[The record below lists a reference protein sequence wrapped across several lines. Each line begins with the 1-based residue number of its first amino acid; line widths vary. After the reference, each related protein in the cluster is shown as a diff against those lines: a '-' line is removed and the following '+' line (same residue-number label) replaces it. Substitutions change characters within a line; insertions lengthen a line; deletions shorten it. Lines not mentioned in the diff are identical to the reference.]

1 MRAPQEDL
9 SSYIERIFNNT
20 PEYQNSYI
28 ELEVSGGRVSLYD
41 DCDTSLKR
49 IGLLEEGTSFLIRK
63 RDICDNKNDPK
74 NKHKKMAKIFRY
86 GEPRYISLT
95 SYNLR
100 VKDIITI

>member
-1 MRAPQEDL
+1 M
-9 SSYIERIFNNT
+9 SI
-20 PEYQNSYI
+20 
-28 ELEVSGGRVSLYD
+28 YD

-49 IGLLEEGTSFLIRK
+49 TGLLEEGTHFIIRK

-74 NKHKKMAKIFRY
+74 NKHKKMAKIYKMSKIYEY
-86 GEPRYISLT
+86 GDIGYVSLS

>member
-1 MRAPQEDL
+1 M
-9 SSYIERIFNNT
+9 
-20 PEYQNSYI
+20 PEYQKAYI
-28 ELEVSGGRVSLYD
+28 ELEVSGGKVSIYD

-49 IGLLEEGTSFLIRK
+49 TDLLEEGTSFIIRK

-74 NKHKKMAKIFRY
+74 NKHKKMAKIYEY
-86 GEPRYISLT
+86 GEIRYVSLT